1 LVLFKTWLLQGIF
14 HSAPGYIE
22 IDGDQVSF
30 TLIDTGTF
38 GKNKLNGLLNNNE
51 AFECIANGEAVK
63 VFDISRQDAR
73 FESPWYMF
81 SGGGVLSFSGQAYKL
96 SFMQPQNTKF
106 PYQRLGIIRES
117 DFADFSDGRK
127 FGKRFRSYM
136 NNPDSIW

>member
-1 LVLFKTWLLQGIF
+1 MVLFKTWLLQGIF

-51 AFECIANGEAVK
+51 AFECITNGEAVK

>member
-1 LVLFKTWLLQGIF
+1 MVLFKTWLLQGIF

-22 IDGDQVSF
+22 INGDQVSF

-51 AFECIANGEAVK
+51 AFECIDNGEAVK

>member
-1 LVLFKTWLLQGIF
+1 MVLFKTWLLQGIF

-38 GKNKLNGLLNNNE
+38 GKNKLNELLNNNE
-51 AFECIANGEAVK
+51 AFACIASGETVK
-63 VFDISRQDAR
+63 VFEVSRQDAQ

-96 SFMQPQNTKF
+96 SFMQPQNNKF
-106 PYQRLGIIRES
+106 PYQRLGVIRES

-127 FGKRFRSYM
+127 FGKRFQLFIED
-136 NNPDSIW
+136 PDTDW

>member
-1 LVLFKTWLLQGIF
+1 MVLFKTWLLQGIF
-14 HSAPGYIE
+14 HCAPGYIE

>member
-1 LVLFKTWLLQGIF
+1 MWCADVETAWATTAVWQKQCSKLLQ
-14 HSAPGYIE
+14 
-22 IDGDQVSF
+22 SF
-30 TLIDTGTF
+30 LAWYGRSTDHWWFT
-38 GKNKLNGLLNNNE
+38 
-51 AFECIANGEAVK
+51 ANGEAVK